1 MMTIT
6 EKAAYIKGLV
16 DGLELDETSKETK
29 VIKALVDIIDDMA
42 LSLADAEDDIAV
54 LADEIDEIE
63 EHLDAVDKDL
73 SDVENIVF
81 EEDDDFDDDCDFDCD
96 CCDGCDGLYDEY
108 DEDDEDY
115 EYEVECPDCGE
126 VFVFDESAFETD
138 EPLTCPNCGFVVD
151 EIEIEDEE
159 D

>member
-16 DGLELDETSKETK
+16 DGLELDESAKETK

-42 LSLADAEDDIAV
+42 LSIADAEDDIAV
-54 LADEIDEIE
+54 LADEIDDIE
-63 EHLDAVDKDL
+63 EHLDAVDFDL
-73 SDVENIVF
+73 ADVEEILY
-81 EEDDDFDDDCDFDCD
+81 EECEDDCCDEDCD
-96 CCDGCDGLYDEY
+96 CCDCCDDY
-108 DEDDEDY
+108 DEDEAF

-126 VFVFDESAFETD
+126 VFCFDESVFEDD
-138 EPLTCPNCGFVVD
+138 EPLTCPNCGMVID
-151 EIEIEDEE
+151 EIEIEDEDE

>member
-16 DGLELDETSKETK
+16 NGLELDESAKETK

-42 LSLADAEDDIAV
+42 LSIADAEDDIAV
-54 LADEIDEIE
+54 LADEIDDIE
-63 EHLDAVDKDL
+63 EHLDAVDVDL
-73 SDVENIVF
+73 ADVEEILY
-81 EEDDDFDDDCDFDCD
+81 EECEDDEYFDDDCDCDCD
-96 CCDGCDGLYDEY
+96 CCDGCDE
-108 DEDDEDY
+108 DEDF

-126 VFVFDESAFETD
+126 VFCFDESVFEDD
-138 EPLTCPNCGFVVD
+138 EPLTCPNCGMVID
-151 EIEIEDEE
+151 EIEIEDEDE

>member
-16 DGLELDETSKETK
+16 DGLELDESSKETK

-42 LSLADAEDDIAV
+42 LSIADAEDDIAV
-54 LADEIDEIE
+54 LADEIEDIE
-63 EHLDAVDKDL
+63 EHLEAVDVDL
-73 SDVENIVF
+73 ADVEGIIYD
-81 EEDDDFDDDCDFDCD
+81 ECDDDDCYDECDFDCD
-96 CCDGCDGLYDEY
+96 CCDGCDDF
-108 DEDDEDY
+108 DEDEDF

-126 VFVFDESAFETD
+126 VFCFDESIFEDD
-138 EPLTCPNCGFVVD
+138 EPLTCPNCGMVID
-151 EIEIEDEE
+151 EIEIEDEDE

>member
-1 MMTIT
+1 MMTLT

-16 DGLELDETSKETK
+16 DGLELDESTKEAK
-29 VIKALVDIIDDMA
+29 IIKALVDIVDDIT

-63 EHLDAVDKDL
+63 EHLNAVDVDL
-73 SDVENIVF
+73 SEVEDILY
-81 EEDDDFDDDCDFDCD
+81 EEYEDDDDFDDDFDCDFDCD
-96 CCDGCDGLYDEY
+96 SCEGCDDYD
-108 DEDDEDY
+108 DAF

-126 VFVFDESAFETD
+126 VFCFDESVFEDD
-138 EPLTCPNCGFVVD
+138 EPLTCPNCGMVID

-159 D
+159 DED

>member
-1 MMTIT
+1 MMTLT

-16 DGLELDETSKETK
+16 DGLELDESTKEAK
-29 VIKALVDIIDDMA
+29 IIKALVDIVDDIT

-63 EHLDAVDKDL
+63 EHLNAVDVDL
-73 SDVENIVF
+73 AEVEDILY
-81 EEDDDFDDDCDFDCD
+81 EEYEDDDDFDDDFDCDFDCD
-96 CCDGCDGLYDEY
+96 SCDGCDEY
-108 DEDDEDY
+108 DDAF

-126 VFVFDESAFETD
+126 VFCFDESVFEDD
-138 EPLTCPNCGFVVD
+138 EPLTCPNCGMVID

-159 D
+159 DED